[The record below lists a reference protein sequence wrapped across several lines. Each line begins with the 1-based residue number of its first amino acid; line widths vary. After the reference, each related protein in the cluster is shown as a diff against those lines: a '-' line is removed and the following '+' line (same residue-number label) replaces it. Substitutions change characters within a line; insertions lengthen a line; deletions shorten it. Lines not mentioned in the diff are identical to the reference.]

1 MLVTI
6 TLRMK
11 AEITIPSNM
20 GEIPLKNYQRFLKMQ
35 AESTDEE
42 FIAQKM
48 IEIFCGLDLKEV
60 AKIKLTDLNEL
71 IEHFN
76 KIFNEPPKFYH
87 RFKLKDMEF
96 GFIPNLEEISW
107 GEYIDLEHHLNNWD
121 DYHKAMA
128 VMYRPIVNTRKDKYE
143 IAPYTAGEEY
153 HELMKYMPMEIAISS
168 RVFFYDLG
176 SELLDSTLSY
186 LEMEVKKI
194 GTKRTSRRGAN
205 STNNGDGILQSMQW
219 LREIYPSMMKLP
231 DMDYI
236 NVSPISHS
244 RNKKR
249 KSSKEK
255 YNE

>member
-1 MLVTI
+1 
-6 TLRMK
+6 MK
-11 AEITIPSNM
+11 TEITIPSSM
-20 GEIPLKNYQRFLKMQ
+20 AEIPLKNYQRFLKMQ
-35 AESTDEE
+35 TESTDEE

-48 IEIFCGLDLKEV
+48 IEIFCGIDLKEV
-60 AKIKLTDLNEL
+60 AKIKFTDLNEL

-76 KIFNEPPKFYH
+76 KIFNQAPKFYH

-96 GFIPNLEEISW
+96 GFIPNLEDISW

-128 VMYRPIVNTRKDKYE
+128 VMYRPIINTRKDKYE
-143 IAPYTAGEEY
+143 IAPYTASEEY

-176 SELLDSTLSY
+176 SVLLDSTLSF

-194 GTKRTSRRGAN
+194 GTRRTSRRGVN

-236 NVSPISHS
+236 NVSPILPLKS
-244 RNKKR
+244 KKR
-249 KSSKEK
+249 KSNKEK
-255 YNE
+255 YKE

>member
-1 MLVTI
+1 
-6 TLRMK
+6 MK

-128 VMYRPIVNTRKDKYE
+128 VMYRPIINTRKDKYE

-176 SELLDSTLSY
+176 SVLLDSTLSY
-186 LEMEVKKI
+186 LETEVKKI

-231 DMDYI
+231 ATNYI
-236 NVSPISHS
+236 NVSPISPS
-244 RNKKR
+244 KSKKR
-249 KSSKEK
+249 KLNKEK
-255 YNE
+255 YND

>member
-1 MLVTI
+1 MWLVTI

-11 AEITIPSNM
+11 TEITVPTSM
-20 GEIPLKNYQRFLKMQ
+20 AEIPLLNYQRFLKMQ

-48 IEIFCGLDLKEV
+48 IEIFCGIELKEV
-60 AKIKLTDLNEL
+60 VKIKLTDLNEL

-87 RFKLKDMEF
+87 RFKLKEMEF

-107 GEYIDLEHHLNNWD
+107 GEYMDLEHHLNSWD

-128 VMYRPIVNTRKDKYE
+128 VMYRPIINTRKDKYE
-143 IAPYTAGEEY
+143 IAPYTATEDF

-168 RVFFYDLG
+168 RIFFYDLG
-176 SELLDSTLSY
+176 NALLNSTLSF
-186 LEMEVKKI
+186 LEMEVRKI
-194 GTKRTSRRGAN
+194 KTRRISRKGGS
-205 STNNGDGILQSMQW
+205 STNSGDGILASMQW
-219 LREIYPSMMKLP
+219 LREISPDLMKLP

-236 NVSPISHS
+236 NVSPISPS
-244 RNKKR
+244 KSKKR
-249 KSSKEK
+249 KLSKE
-255 YNE
+255 N